1 MTRLRV
7 RPRGSAT
14 AAPHEHYAGRSHPE
28 FVVLEIGED
37 LGALIVHTDA
47 HMHGIEVEISP
58 TDDDCAR
65 SHKEVLERTVGGRP
79 AFTAVFDRLPGGTY
93 TLWTGGVARTRGVA
107 VAGGEIS
114 ELSWARSPARGR

>member
-1 MTRLRV
+1 M
-7 RPRGSAT
+7 
-14 AAPHEHYAGRSHPE
+14 
-28 FVVLEIGED
+28 LEIGEG
-37 LGALIVHTDA
+37 LGALILHTDS
-47 HMHGIEVEISP
+47 HMHGVEVEISP
-58 TDDDCAR
+58 ADDDSAR

-114 ELSWARSPARGR
+114 ELSWASSPADGR